1 MLGCRAP
8 LGCLVRCPTRRS
20 WPRPLPLSAPDR
32 KVSKSAVRRLSRYL
46 RALDELILEGEEVVS
61 SGDLAQQ
68 AGTTAAQVRKDLS
81 LFGSFGKRG
90 LGYEVSLLRSQL
102 REIMGLTRRW
112 RVALIGA
119 GRIGA
124 ALFEYPPF
132 RERGFEI
139 VAILDNDPRK
149 VGGSWGG
156 VAIQSV
162 ECLEDTLRAAGVE
175 IVILAVPGGAAQEV
189 AERVAEGGVRGIL
202 NFAPVRIQLPEGV
215 WVSDVNMTV
224 EMETLSYALWAARI
238 EEG

>member
-1 MLGCRAP
+1 MAALE
-8 LGCLVRCPTRRS
+8 
-20 WPRPLPLSAPDR
+20 R

-46 RALDELILEGEEVVS
+46 RVLEDLFSDGAEVVS
-61 SGDLAQQ
+61 SGELSDQ
-68 AGTTAAQVRKDLS
+68 AGTSAAQVRKDLS

-90 LGYEVSLLRSQL
+90 MGYEVAPLRAQL
-102 REIMGLTRRW
+102 REILGLNRKW

-139 VAILDNDPRK
+139 VSVLDNDPKK
-149 VGGSWGG
+149 VGTRWGG
-156 VAIQSV
+156 IAIRGM
-162 ECLEDTLRAAGVE
+162 EELDATLRRERVE

-189 AERVAEGGVRGIL
+189 AEEVAEAGVHGIL
-202 NFAPVRIQLPEGV
+202 NFAPVRIRLPEGF

-224 EMETLSYALWAARI
+224 EMETLSYALWSARA
-238 EEG
+238 EEGISS

>member
-1 MLGCRAP
+1 
-8 LGCLVRCPTRRS
+8 
-20 WPRPLPLSAPDR
+20 LSAPDR

-46 RALDELILEGEEVVS
+46 RALDDLTLEGEEVVS
-61 SGDLAQQ
+61 SGDLARQ

-112 RVALIGA
+112 RVALVGA

-139 VAILDNDPRK
+139 VAIFDNDPRK
-149 VGGSWGG
+149 IAGTSIQRW
-156 VAIQSV
+156 VACSRK
-162 ECLEDTLRAAGVE
+162 TSN
-175 IVILAVPGGAAQEV
+175 
-189 AERVAEGGVRGIL
+189 GVRTVPWFFERAL
-202 NFAPVRIQLPEGV
+202 RI
-215 WVSDVNMTV
+215 
-224 EMETLSYALWAARI
+224 
-238 EEG
+238 

>member
-1 MLGCRAP
+1 
-8 LGCLVRCPTRRS
+8 
-20 WPRPLPLSAPDR
+20 LSAPDR

-46 RALDELILEGEEVVS
+46 RALDELVLEGEEVVS
-61 SGDLAQQ
+61 SGDLAHQ

-90 LGYEVSLLRSQL
+90 LGYEVTLLRRLL

-112 RVALIGA
+112 RVALVGA

-139 VAILDNDPRK
+139 VAIFDNDSRK
-149 VGGSWGG
+149 IGGSWGG
-156 VAIQSV
+156 VSIQAV
-162 ECLEDTLRAAGVE
+162 DCFEETLRAERVE
-175 IVILAVPGGAAQEV
+175 IVILAVPGGVAQEI
-189 AERVAEGGVRGIL
+189 AERVAGGGVRGIL
-202 NFAPVRIQLPEGV
+202 NFAPVRIQLPEGF

-224 EMETLSYALWAARI
+224 EMETLSYALWAARA

>member
-1 MLGCRAP
+1 
-8 LGCLVRCPTRRS
+8 
-20 WPRPLPLSAPDR
+20 LPAPDR

-46 RALDELILEGEEVVS
+46 RALDDLTLEGEEVVS
-61 SGDLAQQ
+61 SGDLARQ

-112 RVALIGA
+112 RVALVGA

-139 VAILDNDPRK
+139 VAIFDNDPRK
-149 VGGSWGG
+149 IAGSWGG
-156 VAIQSV
+156 IAIQSV
-162 ECLEDTLRAAGVE
+162 DCLEDTLRSERVE
-175 IVILAVPGGAAQEV
+175 IVILAVPGGVAQEV
-189 AERVAEGGVRGIL
+189 SERVVGGGVHGIL

-224 EMETLSYALWAARI
+224 EMETLSYALWAARV
-238 EEG
+238 EVG